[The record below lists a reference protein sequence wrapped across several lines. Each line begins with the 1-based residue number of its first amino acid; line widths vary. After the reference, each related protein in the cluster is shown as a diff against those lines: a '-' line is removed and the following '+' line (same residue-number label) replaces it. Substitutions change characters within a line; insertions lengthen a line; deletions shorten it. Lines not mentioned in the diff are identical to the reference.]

1 MSEDMAASYN
11 PLAVESAWY
20 DWWEKEDMFKPKFEA
35 DGSVSPK
42 GTFVIPIPPP
52 NVTGALHIGH
62 ALTVAI
68 QDCLVRWY
76 VPQTDL
82 QGRRPASG
90 TDLSRA
96 DPDLACCRHRMKGF
110 TVLYAPGYDHA
121 GISTQSVVEKRL
133 WKTEKLTKHDLGR
146 EKFLGRVWEWKDESV
161 PWRRCSTPP
170 SVAWTADR
178 ASRLLAGTRRR
189 SRTSS
194 AGSVLRTTGAARP
207 SRSLTCVCRS
217 LAAPCAWPALNVY
230 LACQPL

>member
-110 TVLYAPGYDHA
+110 TVLYAPGYDH
-121 GISTQSVVEKRL
+121 VVEDREAHQARSRPREVPWPRL
-133 WKTEKLTKHDLGR
+133 GVE
-146 EKFLGRVWEWKDESV
+146 GRVSALAPLQHAAV
-161 PWRRCSTPP
+161 RRLDS
-170 SVAWTADR
+170 
-178 ASRLLAGTRRR
+178 
-189 SRTSS
+189 
-194 AGSVLRTTGAARP
+194 
-207 SRSLTCVCRS
+207 
-217 LAAPCAWPALNVY
+217 
-230 LACQPL
+230 

>member
-1 MSEDMAASYN
+1 MSGDMAASYN

-68 QDCLVRWY
+68 QDCLVRW
-76 VPQTDL
+76 
-82 QGRRPASG
+82 
-90 TDLSRA
+90 
-96 DPDLACCRHRMKGF
+96 HRMKGF

-161 PWRRCSTPP
+161 
-170 SVAWTADR
+170 R
-178 ASRLLAGTRRR
+178 A
-189 SRTSS
+189 
-194 AGSVLRTTGAARP
+194 
-207 SRSLTCVCRS
+207 
-217 LAAPCAWPALNVY
+217 PAQ
-230 LACQPL
+230 ASHGC